1 MVVKPAMMYGL
12 EPVILPPPPQ
22 KKNTHKKKQNKKKEW
37 TEFKMLR
44 FSLGVT

>member
-12 EPVILPPPPQ
+12 EPVILPPK